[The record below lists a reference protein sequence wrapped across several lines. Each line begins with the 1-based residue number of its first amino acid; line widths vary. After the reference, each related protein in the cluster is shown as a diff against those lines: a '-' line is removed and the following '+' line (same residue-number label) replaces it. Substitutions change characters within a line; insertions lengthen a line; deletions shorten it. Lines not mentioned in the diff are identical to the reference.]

1 MEYICI
7 RCCLD
12 FKEKVSLIRHLKK
25 KRKCISLDKNVED
38 LDQLAEL
45 TKKEGLNCERC
56 NRTYKNDESLRKH
69 KCKSFKKDILSIHSV
84 INDDIVTK
92 KELKELYEKQVSDLK
107 NVIKELLKNPQS
119 VINNDNSTNT
129 NNTNNTVNITLNCF
143 MDTTGKPIEYLLN
156 QENIKERVLGW
167 MKSKNGILDYILEKF
182 NNKDHPE
189 NKMIKSGENKESIE
203 LHVAGKW
210 RRYDNNKG
218 SDLILT
224 NVGNDFDVYLE
235 VLKEEFEEYTKN
247 KKLIKEFEKD
257 VMTPLQWGVDISEDS
272 NKLNEKQMIKNENGE
287 VVFEEDELE
296 RVKGDKI
303 QTKVINVIHE
313 KIC

>member
-25 KRKCISLDKNVED
+25 KKKCISLDKNVEE

-45 TKKEGLNCERC
+45 TKKEGLNCEKC

-69 KCKSFKKDILSIHSV
+69 KCKVVIKENVLNDESLS
-84 INDDIVTK
+84 K
-92 KELKELYEKQVSDLK
+92 KELVELVHSMK
-107 NVIKELLKNPQS
+107 NVIQELLKNPQS
-119 VINNDNSTNT
+119 IINDHSTTNNDNSTTT
-129 NNTNNTVNITLNCF
+129 NNTINVTLNCF
-143 MDTTGKPIEYLLN
+143 FDTTGKPIEYLLN
-156 QENIKERVLGW
+156 HENIKERVLGW

-189 NKMIKSGENKESIE
+189 NKMIKSGQNKESIE

-224 NVGNDFDVYLE
+224 NVGNDFDIYLE
-235 VLKEEFEEYTKN
+235 VLKEEFEEYQKN
-247 KKLIKEFEKD
+247 KKVIKEFEKD
-257 VMTPLQWGVDISEDS
+257 VMTPLQWGADISEDS

-287 VVFEEDELE
+287 VVFEEDEIE
-296 RVKGDKI
+296 RVKRDKI